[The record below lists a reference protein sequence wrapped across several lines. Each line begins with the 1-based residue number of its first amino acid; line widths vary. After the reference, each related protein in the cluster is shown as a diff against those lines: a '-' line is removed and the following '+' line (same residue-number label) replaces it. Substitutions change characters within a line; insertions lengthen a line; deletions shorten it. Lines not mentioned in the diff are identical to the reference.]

1 MLRCKQTLF
10 LCIFTQSELV
20 SAVLDTPLNGLGVI
34 PLISAIP
41 GLNNS
46 RTCMDALNTLINA
59 CRGKLCVDVVMSVA
73 QNNEKDVFFQL

>member
-1 MLRCKQTLF
+1 MWMNVKNESSMLRCIQTLF
-10 LCIFTQSELV
+10 LSIFAQSELV

-34 PLISAIP
+34 PLISTIP

-59 CRGKLCVDVVMSVA
+59 CRGKLCVDTHTSMRW
-73 QNNEKDVFFQL
+73 